1 MREVR
6 SRARRRNDDQRG
18 EAADQQL
25 SPDASRADAGR
36 QGRADALRFLLGDS
50 GGLSGDWP
58 AWLRSL
64 LRDVREQPPRS
75 AAPSSR
81 QLTAH
86 RAALCRAIAFRA
98 PSRVERHRAAR
109 PSQARDRSGAVR
121 AGRRPARQAAGD
133 RVMLDLTLLPDGGAS
148 WLDASGEHADIVI
161 STRIRL
167 ARNLEGYAFTP
178 RARDGER
185 LRILTQVREA
195 FGSLGSIEDGVLL
208 RVDELPPEDRLLL
221 HERHLVSKELAGLN
235 EQPVRTRAAVYL
247 SRGVGIMVNEEDH
260 LRLQALHSGF
270 HVADAFGVLERLDAE
285 LGNKVPY
292 AFHSEFGYLT
302 ACPTNVGTG
311 LRASVL
317 IHLPALVLPKEI
329 GKVLAGLQ
337 QVGLTYRGM
346 YGEGSEVVG
355 NFFQISNQT
364 TLGRSEGELLDYLVR
379 VVRHVIEREEEAR
392 RVLLRDAGYII
403 EDKLWRAFGTLRYAR
418 SLSFEEA
425 MNYLSGV
432 RLAVGLKLISGLSVY
447 TLNKLLIFSQ
457 LAHLGNSEGR
467 ALTESEANVARA
479 RYVRETLAAEA
490 E

>member
-1 MREVR
+1 
-6 SRARRRNDDQRG
+6 
-18 EAADQQL
+18 
-25 SPDASRADAGR
+25 
-36 QGRADALRFLLGDS
+36 
-50 GGLSGDWP
+50 
-58 AWLRSL
+58 
-64 LRDVREQPPRS
+64 
-75 AAPSSR
+75 
-81 QLTAH
+81 
-86 RAALCRAIAFRA
+86 
-98 PSRVERHRAAR
+98 
-109 PSQARDRSGAVR
+109 
-121 AGRRPARQAAGD
+121 
-133 RVMLDLTLLPDGGAS
+133 MLDLSLLPDGGAG

-195 FGSLGSIEDGVLL
+195 FGSLRSIEDGVLV
-208 RVDELPPEDRLLL
+208 RVDELPAEDRLLL

-235 EQPVRTRAAVYL
+235 EGQPVRTGAAVYL

-260 LRLQALHSGF
+260 LRIQALHSGF
-270 HVADAFGVLERLDAE
+270 HVADAFGVVERLDAE
-285 LGNKVPY
+285 LGNKIPY
-292 AFHSEFGYLT
+292 AFHNEFGYLT

-317 IHLPALVLPKEI
+317 IHLPGLVLTKEI

-355 NFFQISNQT
+355 PFCQISNQT

-379 VVRHVIEREEEAR
+379 VVKHVIEREEEAR

-425 MNYLSGV
+425 MNYMSGV